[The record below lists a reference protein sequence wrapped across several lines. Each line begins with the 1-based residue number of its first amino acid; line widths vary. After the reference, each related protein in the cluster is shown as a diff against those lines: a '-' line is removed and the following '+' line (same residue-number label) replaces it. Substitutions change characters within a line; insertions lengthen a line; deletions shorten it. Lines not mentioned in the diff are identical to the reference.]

1 MSEHSDSDVPL
12 TEWLQQAQAG
22 EAGAAERAWGAL
34 YPELRKIARARLRV
48 HQTLT
53 LLNTDALVHESFLR
67 FVGAA
72 PVHLT
77 SRKHFYAYAAKAMR
91 HIVVD
96 FVRREHAQRR
106 GGGWQRVTLDTDAVR
121 RLPQEHGVDVLDLAQ
136 ALDALEAL
144 DPALA
149 ELVELR
155 CFGGYTDAECAQA
168 LEMSERSVRRH
179 WDKARAFL
187 LLQMGG
193 A

>member
-1 MSEHSDSDVPL
+1 
-12 TEWLQQAQAG
+12 
-22 EAGAAERAWGAL
+22 
-34 YPELRKIARARLRV
+34 
-48 HQTLT
+48 
-53 LLNTDALVHESFLR
+53 
-67 FVGAA
+67 
-72 PVHLT
+72 
-77 SRKHFYAYAAKAMR
+77 MR

-121 RLPQEHGVDVLDLAQ
+121 RLPQEDGVDVLDLAQ

-155 CFGGYTDAECAQA
+155 CFGGYTDAECAQV

-187 LLQMGG
+187 LMQMGG